1 MVQLVNVF
9 VQWPPVE
16 CPVRKVVEGIF
27 KHEKECNLRGHQAEG
42 RKGHLVG
49 GHAEIAADG
58 VEEVDEGEFAGEV
71 GEEDDFGAFPD
82 LGVGYAL
89 FL

>member
-1 MVQLVNVF
+1 
-9 VQWPPVE
+9 
-16 CPVRKVVEGIF
+16 VRKVVEGIF
-27 KHEKECNLRGHQAEG
+27 KDEKECNLRRHQAEG
-42 RKGHLVG
+42 RKRHLVG
-49 GHAEIAADG
+49 SHAEIAADG

-89 FL
+89 FLWGSVLAQT